1 MEQSLS
7 GLMFDYR
14 DLRQKTNSDIRH
26 LDLSTFPKL
35 RAALTVGDSKSS
47 DDIFKE
53 VFVEPFHSAVNL
65 IRKDIL
71 KI

>member
-1 MEQSLS
+1 LK
-7 GLMFDYR
+7 
-14 DLRQKTNSDIRH
+14 QKTNIDVQH

-35 RAALTVGDSKSS
+35 RAALTVGSKSS
-47 DDIFKE
+47 DDIFKG
-53 VFVEPFHSAVNL
+53 VFVEPFHSAVSL